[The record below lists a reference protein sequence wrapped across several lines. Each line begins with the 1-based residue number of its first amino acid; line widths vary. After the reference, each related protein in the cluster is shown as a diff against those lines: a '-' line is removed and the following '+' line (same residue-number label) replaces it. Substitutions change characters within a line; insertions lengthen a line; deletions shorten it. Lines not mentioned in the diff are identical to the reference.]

1 MLADELDAYKER
13 GNKYID
19 VNIWEIQDLYK
30 EEGVKREERRIED
43 KKVIL
48 IKPYEVSQ
56 STSSKSILSTTQ
68 SSFILDEV
76 NNLLKYIKFI

>member
-68 SSFILDEV
+68 SSFILDKV